1 MFDYSENDRT
11 DGLGDLS
18 EIVRLVKI
26 LDWARDTDRHQLAEN
41 IEQLIHEI
49 PLSITVRDGWRSPG
63 QPIDEQPEEFE
74 ILLGTGG
81 PAVRI
86 YGTLSQYGEPDQCQ
100 LQNQDWFK
108 PWQAVHI
115 SRNRDKVNEATRAL
129 LKFCQCFYFAD

>member
-26 LDWARDTDRHQLAEN
+26 LNWAWDTDRNLLAES
-41 IEQLIHEI
+41 IEERLHEM
-49 PLSITVRDGWRSPG
+49 PLSITVRDGWRMPG
-63 QPIDEQPEEFE
+63 QPTDEQPEEFE

-86 YGTLSQYGEPDQCQ
+86 YGTLDRYGEPDQCQ
-100 LQNQDWFK
+100 LQNQDWHT
-108 PWQAVHI
+108 PWQAVRI
-115 SRNRDKVNEATRAL
+115 PAADCPAAPQAL
-129 LKFCQCFYFAD
+129 LKFCRCFYFAD